1 MKNEMFA
8 ELLSSA
14 HEALEHEKGKRS
26 LRTTTLMAPPKPF
39 NGRAVK
45 RVRASLHAS
54 QAVFAHFLNVS
65 TKLVQ
70 AWEADRRTPEGPA
83 LLLLHIAASQPHV
96 IQNVRQPAALK
107 AATRR
112 RQGSEQS
119 SATV

>member
-1 MKNEMFA
+1 MKNELFA
-8 ELLSSA
+8 DLLGSA
-14 HEALEHEKGKRS
+14 HEALEHAKGKRS

-45 RVRASLHAS
+45 RLRASMRVS

-83 LLLLHIAASQPHV
+83 LLLLHIAARQPHV
-96 IQNVRQPAALK
+96 IQSVRQPAALK
-107 AATRR
+107 VATDRR
-112 RQGSEQS
+112 HGSKQS